1 MEIILLNGKT
11 IEINNNEEFYKH
23 FDNCRYPA
31 SDAVNARSEGII
43 NEKEYYETMRSVFKR
58 GDRNDD

>member
-11 IEINNNEEFYKH
+11 VEIHTKEELFEH

-31 SDAVNARSEGII
+31 SDAVNARGNGII
-43 NEKEYYETMRSVFKR
+43 DKEEFHELMKRVFKR

>member
-11 IEINNNEEFYKH
+11 IEINSKEELLKH

-43 NEKEYYETMRSVFKR
+43 SEEEYYETMRSVFKR

>member
-11 IEINNNEEFYKH
+11 IEINNKEELYKH

-31 SDAVNARSEGII
+31 SDAVNARGEGMINSE
-43 NEKEYYETMRSVFKR
+43 EYYEIMRSVFKR
-58 GDRNDD
+58 GDKDDH

>member
-11 IEINNNEEFYKH
+11 IEINSKEELYKH

-43 NEKEYYETMRSVFKR
+43 NKDEYYETMRSVFKR
-58 GDRNDD
+58 GDRNDH

>member
-11 IEINNNEEFYKH
+11 IEINSKEELYKH

-31 SDAVNARSEGII
+31 SYAVNARSEGII
-43 NEKEYYETMRSVFKR
+43 TEEEYYETMRSVFKR
-58 GDRNDD
+58 GNSNES

>member
-11 IEINNNEEFYKH
+11 IEINSKEELYKH
-23 FDNCRYPA
+23 FNNCRYPA

-43 NEKEYYETMRSVFKR
+43 SEEEYYETMRSVFKR
-58 GDRNDD
+58 GDRNDH

>member
-11 IEINNNEEFYKH
+11 IEINSKEELLKH

-43 NEKEYYETMRSVFKR
+43 TEEEYYETMRSVFKR
-58 GDRNDD
+58 GDRNDH

>member
-11 IEINNNEEFYKH
+11 IEINSKEELYKH
-23 FDNCRYPA
+23 FDNCRYPV

-43 NEKEYYETMRSVFKR
+43 NEDEYYETMRSVFKR
-58 GDRNDD
+58 GDRNDH